1 MGQEPPLIT
10 ASHPVPPHLAPGLG
24 AGDLVAVDDGAVEG
38 GHEDDGHDAG
48 RQQRVQDL
56 LDYSALKKLL
66 IIFYE

>member
-10 ASHPVPPHLAPGLG
+10 VRPVPPHLPPGLG

-56 LDYSALKKLL
+56 VDYSALKKLL
-66 IIFYE
+66 IILYE